1 MTVLENRPA
10 APDVGSDV
18 RLPGPAAVPAKP
30 TS

>member
-18 RLPGPAAVPAKP
+18 RLPGPAVPAKP